1 MGKGSSQPSGNTNP
15 LAAAQTPFLTNA
27 WGEAQNLYNQHRG
40 PGNIADLGDPAM
52 FRGLDALFAAGVDN
66 EGLRPQATGVY
77 SNAASGGFGLGNSP
91 ATPYFQNYAQGT
103 SEPQLGMQN
112 LQGWAQEGA
121 RNIYNTLTGT
131 AANLGANNNLG
142 LSQLGQTA
150 SGQYLNGNPWFSQ
163 MVQSALDPI
172 TRNFQTATAPQLDA
186 SFAGSGRYGSG
197 AMLGQRE
204 NAQTVLAD
212 QLAKTSSG
220 MYGQNYA
227 NERAQQLAAS
237 NQYGQLWNQGLAGMG
252 QLQNAAG
259 SQYFTGLQQAG
270 EQARQQLAG
279 QEFGAQ
285 NLQSGYNTGN
295 QAALNAAQMYPG
307 LASAAYSAAQAAM
320 QSGQGYNAWKQQYI
334 DEPYKTL
341 DKYLAQL
348 GQPQQGQGIYTNPA
362 LETIAGIS
370 GGLNLLKQG
379 QGLLGGGTGAAS
391 ALSAPAGWIPGTGM
405 GAGIF
410 TNAATGITSDIAGS
424 GFPGLV
430 ASAAPAAA
438 AGGWIICTELVR
450 QGRMPRQHWAVGARV
465 FDGYPEIGKRGYYVW
480 AIPTVRHLRRK
491 PHSLYSRL
499 CAAVFR
505 WRAEDLAARHGIK
518 GARKLLRGRLV
529 TAVLALPCLAL
540 GAIVPPQDWQQ
551 VYRDASA

>member
-1 MGKGSSQPSGNTNP
+1 MGKGSSSQPSGNTNP

-52 FRGLDALFAAGVDN
+52 FRGLDALYAAGLDN

-77 SNAASGGFGLGNSP
+77 SNATSGGMGLGNSP
-91 ATPYFQNYAQGT
+91 ATPFFQSYAQGT
-103 SEPQLGMQN
+103 STPQQQMAGL
-112 LQGWAQEGA
+112 
-121 RNIYNTLTGT
+121 YNTALSNGQNF
-131 AANLGANNNLG
+131 ANSISNFGAQLGANNNLG

-150 SGQYLNGNPWFSQ
+150 QGNYLNGNPWFSQ

-212 QLAKTSSG
+212 TLAKTSSG
-220 MYGQNYA
+220 MYGQNFA
-227 NERAQQLAAS
+227 NERAQQLAAA
-237 NQYGQLWNQGLAGMG
+237 NQYGQLWNQGLSG
-252 QLQNAAG
+252 AG
-259 SQYFTGLQQAG
+259 SLYNTAGNQAAQG
-270 EQARQQLAG
+270 VNQAADLARQQLAG

-341 DKYLAQL
+341 DKYLSQL

-379 QGLLGGGTGAAS
+379 SSLLGGGGTLGGLFGGGASALPATVGGTGAGMASALTGAA
-391 ALSAPAGWIPGTGM
+391 M
-405 GAGIF
+405 E
-410 TNAATGITSDIAGS
+410 
-424 GFPGLV
+424 
-430 ASAAPAAA
+430 AAPAATTAGLA
-438 AGGWIICTELVR
+438 AAAPAAWIICTELVR
-450 QGRMPRQHWAVGARV
+450 QGRMPRKHWAAGARV
-465 FDGYPEIGKRGYYVW
+465 FDGYPEVGKRGYYVW

-499 CAAVFR
+499 CATVFR

-540 GAIVPPQDWQQ
+540 GAVVPPQDWQQ